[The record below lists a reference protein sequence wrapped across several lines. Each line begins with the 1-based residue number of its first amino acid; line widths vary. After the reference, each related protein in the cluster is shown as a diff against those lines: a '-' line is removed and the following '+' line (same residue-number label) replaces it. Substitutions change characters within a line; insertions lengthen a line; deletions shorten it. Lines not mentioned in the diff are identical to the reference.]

1 MLTKRSQE
9 ELELRQILN
18 YSETWSQILNK
29 IKTHR
34 KIYSLEVNKFNMLNV
49 HQTIQYK
56 TAIDLTR
63 FLLPKQ
69 PIIIAVSYTHLGTH
83 KSYLFCP
90 TLKWTSTTLFKSGH
104 PFRRVI
110 STTYLPCWRGSNLI
124 SLSLTLKL

>member
-69 PIIIAVSYTHLGTH
+69 PIIIVRYS
-83 KSYLFCP
+83 
-90 TLKWTSTTLFKSGH
+90 
-104 PFRRVI
+104 
-110 STTYLPCWRGSNLI
+110 
-124 SLSLTLKL
+124 